1 MVPDIPV
8 VAFCFR
14 VRLRLLFVAVVES
27 VGFVLVEV
35 EYFGLFP
42 SKNNFYGFFFYFSE
56 FKIIF
61 EIFTLTFPA
70 FSETVASE
78 TSRRSSG

>member
-14 VRLRLLFVAVVES
+14 VRLRLLSVAVVES
-27 VGFVLVEV
+27 VEFALVEV

-42 SKNNFYGFFFYFSE
+42 SKIIFSWFLFFGVQKYFYGVKS
-56 FKIIF
+56 
-61 EIFTLTFPA
+61 LP
-70 FSETVASE
+70 
-78 TSRRSSG
+78 